1 MQTIQ
6 LQVKDNYVKNTLEIL
21 NGLKDVMIENIT
33 IKYSDIEKSK
43 EDEYF
48 TKVSFGSMEKC
59 WDNDEDRVYDKFLK

>member
-33 IKYSDIEKSK
+33 IKYSDIEQNK

-48 TKVSFGSMEKC
+48 TKVSFNSIEKC
-59 WDNDEDRVYDKFLK
+59 WDNNEDSVYDKFLK